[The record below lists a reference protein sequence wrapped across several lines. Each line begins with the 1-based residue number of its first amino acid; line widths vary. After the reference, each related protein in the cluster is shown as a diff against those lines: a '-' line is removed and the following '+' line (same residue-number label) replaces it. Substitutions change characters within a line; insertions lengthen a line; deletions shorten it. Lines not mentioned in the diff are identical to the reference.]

1 MKNDISVDIQT
12 ARGTFRVRD
21 TQEGYPLVFIHGW
34 PQSSYCW
41 QVLLPFLADDFR
53 MIRPDT
59 RGMGDSVRTLPV
71 EDYLKQNLAQDMIAL
86 LDEMGIK
93 EFGLVGHDWGGVIAQ
108 EIALA
113 IPERVKRLAILNI
126 IIINNAQGNLK
137 VREALKERG
146 YTHNWYQTFQQ
157 QSDLPEAMITGNE
170 EAWVGHFLKMAKKRS
185 FPNDALQE
193 YFRTFKIAHT
203 ATTSAN
209 YYRALYYDMK
219 RWATLSQVKFQMPGM
234 YIHGSRDVV
243 IIPEYT
249 HHIEDCFADSVEL
262 ISLEAGHFVQEELP
276 QEVASALHGFFKKMI
291 NPSL

>member
-1 MKNDISVDIQT
+1 MKDDLSIDVET

-21 TQEGYPLVFIHGW
+21 TQEGYPLVCIHGW

-41 QVLLPFLADDFR
+41 QALLPFLTDKFR

-71 EDYLKQNLAQDMIAL
+71 ENYLKQHLAQDMIAV
-86 LDEMGIK
+86 LDAMDIE

-113 IPERVKRLAILNI
+113 IPQRVKRLAILNI
-126 IIINNAQGNLK
+126 IIINNTQGNLK
-137 VREALKERG
+137 VREVLKEKG

-157 QSDLPEAMITGNE
+157 QPNLPEAMITGNE
-170 EAWVGHFLKMAKKRS
+170 AAWVSHFLKMAKQRT
-185 FPNDALQE
+185 FPEDALQE
-193 YFRTFKIAHT
+193 YVRTFKIPNT

-209 YYRALYYDMK
+209 YYRALYQDMR
-219 RWATLSQVKFQMPGM
+219 RWASLGETKFQMPGI
-234 YIHGSRDVV
+234 YIHGNKDVV

-249 HHIEDCFADSVEL
+249 HHIEDCFASSVQL
-262 ISLEAGHFVQEELP
+262 VSLEAGHFVQEEMP
-276 QEVASALHGFFKKMI
+276 EAVASALYDFFQH
-291 NPSL
+291 L